1 MQQQGHFKIFNFKN
15 NFMHKIWLII
25 QREYTTRVQNKR
37 FLLVTFLMPLLM
49 VGFIFGSAYLS
60 STGTEHRKIAVTDP
74 NGFFKNAIKNTTQIE
89 FLFPENI
96 DTNNY
101 SQKGFT
107 DILLLP
113 KFEKTNKTEYILRS
127 KKSMGLVLQ
136 NSIIESINAAIEDR
150 MLQESGIQQNVL
162 DSIHKASQFASLK
175 AYEDKGG
182 NKSKESNAGLA
193 MGIGYASGFLIYL
206 TLLIYGTMV
215 MRGVMEEKTN
225 RIAEV
230 IISSVKPFE
239 LMLGKVVGIG
249 AVGLT
254 QFALWIILI
263 MSLTGVAMG
272 LLPSDLQNQVAS
284 LQQSNGQ
291 MTGAGMIQAS
301 ESAMRLYKMQ
311 HTIATANWPLILS
324 CFVFYFLGGY
334 LFYAALFAAVGSVV
348 NEDPQDAQSLTF
360 PITMPIIFSYI
371 ITNMVTQNPNTPL
384 AFWASMLPFS
394 SPMVMMARIAY
405 GVPSAVSYWEL
416 FVSMFLLIAGFL
428 FTTWLSG
435 KIYRTGILMYGK
447 KVNWKTMFSWAFTKQ
462 A

>member
-1 MQQQGHFKIFNFKN
+1 MNKT
-15 NFMHKIWLII
+15 WLII
-25 QREYTTRVQNKR
+25 QREYSTRVKNKR

-49 VGFIFGSAYLS
+49 IGLIFGSAYLS
-60 STGTEHRKIAVTDP
+60 STGTEQRKIAVIDP
-74 NGFFKNAIKNTTQIE
+74 NGFIQSSLKNTNQIE
-89 FLFPENI
+89 FAFPKEV

-107 DILLLP
+107 DILILP
-113 KFEKTNKTEYILRS
+113 KFDKTNKSDYILRS
-127 KKSMGLVLQ
+127 KKSMGLMLQ
-136 NSIIESINAAIEDR
+136 NSISNNINAAIEDE
-150 MLQESGIQQNVL
+150 MLKEAGIRQNTL
-162 DSIHKASQFASLK
+162 DSIHKASQFAELK
-175 AYEDKGG
+175 AYEDKG
-182 NKSKESNAGLA
+182 KESKESNAGLA
-193 MGIGYASGFLIYL
+193 MGIGYASGFLIYI
-206 TLLIYGTMV
+206 TLFIYGTMV

-239 LMLGKVVGIG
+239 LMLGKVIGIG

-254 QFALWIILI
+254 QFVLWIVLI
-263 MSLTGVAMG
+263 TSLTSIGMG
-272 LLPSDLQNQVAS
+272 LLPADIQHQVTT
-284 LQQSNGQ
+284 LQQHNGQ
-291 MTGAGMIQAS
+291 MGGAGMAQAS
-301 ESAMRLYKMQ
+301 ESAMRIYNMQ

-348 NEDPQDAQSLTF
+348 NEDPQDAQSLVF

-384 AFWASMLPFS
+384 AFWASIIPLS

-416 FVSMFLLIAGFL
+416 GLSMFLLIAGFL

-447 KVNWKTMFSWAFTKQ
+447 KVNWKTMIKWAFNKQ
-462 A
+462 F

>member
-1 MQQQGHFKIFNFKN
+1 
-15 NFMHKIWLII
+15 MHKIWLII
-25 QREYTTRVQNKR
+25 QREYSTRVRNKR

-49 VGFIFGSAYLS
+49 VGFLFGSAYLS
-60 STGTEHRKIAVTDP
+60 STGTEHRKIAVVDP
-74 NGFFKNAIKNTTQIE
+74 NGFIKTSIKNTNQIE

-107 DILLLP
+107 DILILP
-113 KFEKTNKTEYILRS
+113 HFEKNSKTDYILRS
-127 KKSMGLVLQ
+127 KKSMGLMLQ
-136 NSIIESINAAIEDR
+136 NSISEKINAAIEDQ
-150 MLQESGIQQNVL
+150 MLQEAGIHQNVL
-162 DSIHKASQFASLK
+162 DSIHKASQFAELK

-182 NKSKESNAGLA
+182 SVSKESNAGLA

-239 LMLGKVVGIG
+239 LMSGKIIGIG

-254 QFALWIILI
+254 QFAMWIILI
-263 MSLTGVAMG
+263 TSLTSVGMG
-272 LLPSDLQNQVAS
+272 LLPADLQHQVSS

-291 MTGAGMIQAS
+291 MAGAGMAQAS
-301 ESAMRLYKMQ
+301 ESAMRIYNMQ

-324 CFVFYFLGGY
+324 CFIFYFLGGY
-334 LFYAALFAAVGSVV
+334 LFYSALFAAVGSVV
-348 NEDPQDAQSLTF
+348 NEDPQDAQSLMF

-384 AFWASMLPFS
+384 AFWASMIPFS
-394 SPMVMMARIAY
+394 SPLVMMARVAY

-416 FVSMFLLIAGFL
+416 ALSMSLLIGGFL

-447 KVNWKTMFSWAFTKQ
+447 KVNWKTMIKWAFTKQ
-462 A
+462 S